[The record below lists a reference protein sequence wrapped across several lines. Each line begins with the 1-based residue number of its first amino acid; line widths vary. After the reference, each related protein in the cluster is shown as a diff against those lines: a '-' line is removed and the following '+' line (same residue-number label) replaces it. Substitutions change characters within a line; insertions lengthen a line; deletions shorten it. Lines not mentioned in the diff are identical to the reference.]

1 MTECTNNAI
10 KPSCFV
16 FSSENPKLANCDVF
30 LFTFLSC
37 FTEKIP
43 MVTTTKR
50 VYSRSLAYQIRKKK
64 YLRFFGFG
72 INKYQFAKVK
82 RTSVLFSP
90 NIEVFFSLDRIFT
103 NDKKGWCLLAHFY
116 SGFIYQT
123 YNLAFKVY
131 SLHIT

>member
-50 VYSRSLAYQIRKKK
+50 VYSRSLTYHIRKKSIYVFSALGSISINSPK
-64 YLRFFGFG
+64 LKELRFYFHLTSKFFFHLTGFLPM
-72 INKYQFAKVK
+72 IKKVDAYLPIFIRVLYIKHTIWLLKYI
-82 RTSVLFSP
+82 LY
-90 NIEVFFSLDRIFT
+90 I
-103 NDKKGWCLLAHFY
+103 
-116 SGFIYQT
+116 
-123 YNLAFKVY
+123 
-131 SLHIT
+131 

>member
-50 VYSRSLAYQIRKKK
+50 VYSRSLTYHIRKKK

-90 NIEVFFSLDRIFT
+90 NIEVFFFHLTGFLPMIKKVDAYLPIFIRVLYIKHT
-103 NDKKGWCLLAHFY
+103 IWLLKY
-116 SGFIYQT
+116 ILY
-123 YNLAFKVY
+123 
-131 SLHIT
+131 I